1 MQAKLVTI
9 GNSQDLRLAKPLIE
23 QVGLTDEVEI
33 QAAPGLLTIRPV
45 SAPRAGWAEAAAAVP
60 PVGLL
65 EGPVANR
72 FDEEDWQW

>member
-33 QAAPGLLTIRPV
+33 QVAPGLFTIRPA
-45 SAPRAGWAEAAAAVP
+45 SAPRAGWEEAAAAVP
-60 PVGLL
+60 PLGLL
-65 EGPVANR
+65 DGPIANR